1 MDCSI
6 TLTSSTSPSTT
17 TTVIC
22 FSHKLLMKPS
32 KVKLPLSI
40 MDVIVCAFA
49 FAGLLYA
56 EDICALTRTSILKLT
71 PCSKQDMI
79 SEVTIEEKVDS
90 SVEEDFVVEKMEFN
104 VDKCNVVKAKWV
116 FNSSTSLYIH
126 SRIVRIWIDKYHV

>member
-17 TTVIC
+17 TT
-22 FSHKLLMKPS
+22 
-32 KVKLPLSI
+32 
-40 MDVIVCAFA
+40 VCAFA